1 MNFKAVCSIN
11 LSLKFSSDDGQ
22 RKNPLKFER
31 ETERLCVWLQML
43 CLFEFSKIL
52 SMNEI
57 RSVKM
62 QKQ

>member
-1 MNFKAVCSIN
+1 MKNNFGKNILHHITLN
-11 LSLKFSSDDGQ
+11 L
-22 RKNPLKFER
+22 LKFER